1 MIEQEYEALINK
13 GFKIYKTDQ
22 SKIYIRT
29 KRGQWAIV
37 SDYSKE
43 RWTDIQNNHK
53 TLVDYGR

>member
-1 MIEQEYEALINK
+1 MEEQEYEALLNK
-13 GFKIYKTDQ
+13 GFRIYKTDQ

-29 KRGQWAIV
+29 KKGYWTPV